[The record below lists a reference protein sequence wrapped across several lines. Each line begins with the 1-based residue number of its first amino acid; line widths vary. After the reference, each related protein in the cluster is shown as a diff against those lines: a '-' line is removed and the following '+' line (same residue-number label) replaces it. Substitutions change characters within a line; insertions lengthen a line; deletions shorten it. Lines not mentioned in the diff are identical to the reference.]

1 MNIMQVQSI
10 TGLLVVLLALSGCI
24 TVPAEGEGPDIDKAV
39 RDRVA
44 AGMEYLK
51 DDQPADARRHFSRAL
66 ELNDDSAMAHNAMA
80 LLYRYEGD
88 AKLEEKHYREALSID
103 DDYSTA
109 RNNLGIMLHRE
120 GRYEEA
126 AEHFRR
132 AAEDPDYDSRANAY
146 ANLGETLLT
155 AGETEDAKEAL
166 RRATRLNSSNM
177 RARIQL
183 ARLHFEQEN
192 YRRAYRYYR
201 QYVDAVETQSASALW
216 LGIRL
221 AHQLDNKDDQS
232 SYELALKRLYP
243 DSEQYRQ
250 WRDWQGRLE
259 EPGRLNS
266 GENG

>member
-1 MNIMQVQSI
+1 MKAIWMQQTSGVL
-10 TGLLVVLLALSGCI
+10 TLLLALSGCV
-24 TVPAEGEGPDIDKAV
+24 TVPAEGTGPDIDQAV

-51 DDQPADARRHFSRAL
+51 DDQPSDARRHFSRAL
-66 ELNDDSAMAHNAMA
+66 ELDDDSAMAHNAMA

-88 AKLEEKHYREALSID
+88 AELEEEHYREALSIN

-126 AEHFRR
+126 AEQFRR
-132 AAEDPDYDSRANAY
+132 AAEDPDYDSRANAF
-146 ANLGETLLT
+146 ANLGETLLS
-155 AGETEDAKEAL
+155 AGKTDEAEQAL
-166 RRATRLNSSNM
+166 HRATRLNSSNM
-177 RARIQL
+177 RARMQL
-183 ARLHFEQEN
+183 ARLHFKQDN
-192 YRRAYRYYR
+192 FRRAYRYYR

-221 AHQLDNKDDQS
+221 AHELDNKDDQS

-243 DSEQYRQ
+243 ESDQYRQ
-250 WRDWQGRLE
+250 WRDWQGKLE
-259 EPGRLNS
+259 EPGRIKS

>member
-1 MNIMQVQSI
+1 MNALRVQL
-10 TGLLVVLLALSGCI
+10 TTALLVVLLGLSGCV
-24 TVPAEGEGPDIDKAV
+24 TVPAEGQGADIDAAV
-39 RDRVA
+39 RDRVS

-51 DDQPADARRHFSRAL
+51 DDKPADARRHFSRAL

-88 AKLEEKHYREALSID
+88 SKLEEEHYREALSID
-103 DDYSTA
+103 PDYSTG

-126 AEHFRR
+126 AEQFRR
-132 AAEDPDYDSRANAY
+132 AAEDPDYDGRANAY
-146 ANLGETLLT
+146 ANLGEALLS
-155 AGETEDAKEAL
+155 AGQTDKARKAL

-177 RARIQL
+177 RARRRL
-183 ARLHFEQEN
+183 ARLHFKQED
-192 YRRAYRYYR
+192 YRRAYRYYQ
-201 QYVDAVETQSASALW
+201 QYVEAVESQSAAALW

-221 AHQLDNKDDQS
+221 AHELENKDDQS

-250 WRDWQGRLE
+250 WRDWQGKVQ
-259 EPGRLNS
+259 EPGAVKS
-266 GENG
+266 GDNG

>member
-1 MNIMQVQSI
+1 MNVMRIQRT
-10 TGLLVVLLALSGCI
+10 TGVLALLLALSGCI
-24 TVPAEGEGPDIDKAV
+24 TVPAEGEGPDIESAV
-39 RDRVA
+39 QDRVA

-51 DDQPADARRHFSRAL
+51 DDQPSDARRHFSRAL

-88 AKLEEKHYREALSID
+88 AKLEEQHYREALSIND
-103 DDYSTA
+103 EYSTA

-126 AEHFRR
+126 AEQFRR

-146 ANLGETLLT
+146 ANLGEALLS
-155 AGETEDAKEAL
+155 ADKIEGAKEAL

-177 RARIQL
+177 RARMQL
-183 ARLHFEQEN
+183 ARLHFKQEN

-221 AHQLDNKDDQS
+221 AHELENKDDQS

-243 DSEQYRQ
+243 DSEQYRN
-250 WRDWQGRLE
+250 WVDWQGKLE
-259 EPGRLNS
+259 EPGRADS
-266 GENG
+266 EENG